1 MIKKS
6 ILVLILTLFT
16 LSVTG
21 CAERGSSVNVP
32 AKQQTQQKNLETKD
46 EAIPALKLRNSR
58 EDKVKK
64 TVSGSF
70 ILIIG
75 LILFL

>member
-1 MIKKS
+1 M
-6 ILVLILTLFT
+6 LVLILTLFT
-16 LSVTG
+16 LSATG
-21 CAERGSSVNVP
+21 CAERGSNVNVP
-32 AKQQTQQKNLETKD
+32 IKQQTQQKNLETKD
-46 EAIPALKLRNSR
+46 EAIPILKLRNSR

-64 TVSGSF
+64 AVSGSF